1 MDPWISALIIL
12 ACLVGSAFFSASET
26 ALLRFRAHELEAD
39 IREARGP
46 SAFAIRD
53 LVGSTSRLLVTILLA
68 NCLVN
73 ILGPSV
79 ATVLAV
85 NWLGERAG
93 ILVST
98 IVMTTLILVL
108 GEVLPKALA
117 AAHPRL
123 VSHAV
128 ALPLYLFHKA
138 LWPVHV
144 LFDRIIEPFVK
155 RLAGS
160 ASEAPGMTTV
170 EDVLRFA
177 QAASASN
184 PDADSH
190 PDAHPLEIIGS
201 AAGAASMTVMEIMVP
216 RAEIVA
222 FPVETRPAELL
233 EKVMEER
240 YTRVLIFEGSIDK
253 ILGIVHLKDLVKL
266 LSSEG
271 GDVTSILKPIL
282 RVPGRKPILRL
293 LADMQRNFV
302 HVAVV
307 KDEFGVTLGL
317 VTQEDILEEIVGE
330 IRDEFDREE
339 LLTIRELP
347 AGGGYQAL
355 GRVKVVDFNRE
366 TGWDVPAERGDT
378 LAGLVFNELGRAPRK
393 ADVVRVPGY
402 EFTVADTS
410 GTRIT
415 QVRVQ
420 ACSDDPL
427 TRPADP
433 EA

>member
-1 MDPWISALIIL
+1 MDPLIGALIIL
-12 ACLVGSAFFSASET
+12 VCLVASAFFSGSET
-26 ALLRFRAHELEAD
+26 ALLRVRAHELEAD

-53 LVGSTSRLLVTILLA
+53 LLGSTSRLLVTILLA

-79 ATVLAV
+79 ATALAV
-85 NWLGERAG
+85 HWFGDQAG
-93 ILVST
+93 IIVST
-98 IVMTTLILVL
+98 IVMTVLILVF

-117 AAHPRL
+117 AAHPRR

-144 LFDRIIEPFVK
+144 LFDRIIEPFV
-155 RLAGS
+155 RRIAGS
-160 ASEAPGMTTV
+160 DAEVVGMTTV
-170 EDVLRFA
+170 EEVLRVA
-177 QAASASN
+177 RAASAAM
-184 PDADSH
+184 PDVK
-190 PDAHPLEIIGS
+190 PLEIMGS
-201 AAGAASMTVMEIMVP
+201 AAGAASMNVKEIMVP
-216 RAEIVA
+216 RTEIVA
-222 FPVETRPAELL
+222 FPKEISPADLL

-240 YTRVLIFEGSIDK
+240 YTRVPIYDGSIDR
-253 ILGIVHLKDLVKL
+253 ILGVVHLKDLIVL
-266 LSSEG
+266 LKSERG
-271 GDVTSILKPIL
+271 EIASILKPVL
-282 RVPGRKPILRL
+282 RVPERKPILRL

-302 HVAVV
+302 HLAIV

-339 LLTIRELP
+339 LLTIRALP
-347 AGGGYQAL
+347 EGGYQAL

-366 TGWDVPAERGDT
+366 TGWEVPAARGDT
-378 LAGLVFNELGRAPRK
+378 VAGLVWNELGRAPRK
-393 ADVVRVPGY
+393 GDVVRVPGY
-402 EFTVADTS
+402 EFSVADIS

-415 QVRVQ
+415 QVRVRE
-420 ACSDDPL
+420 CSDDPL
-427 TRPADP
+427 TRPIA
-433 EA
+433 EN

>member
-1 MDPWISALIIL
+1 MDPWIGALVIV
-12 ACLVGSAFFSASET
+12 ACLVAYAFFSASET
-26 ALLRFRAHELEAD
+26 ALLRVRAHELEAD

-53 LVGSTSRLLVTILLA
+53 LLGSTSRLLVTILLA
-68 NCLVN
+68 NCLVG

-85 NWLGERAG
+85 NWLGEQAG
-93 ILVST
+93 IVVST
-98 IVMTTLILVL
+98 IVMTVIILVF

-117 AAHPRL
+117 AAHPRR

-144 LFDRIIEPFVK
+144 VFDGIIEPFVR

-160 ASEAPGMTTV
+160 ASEAHGMTTV

-177 QAASASN
+177 QAASASQ
-184 PDADSH
+184 PEAH

-201 AAGAASMTVMEIMVP
+201 AAGAANMTVKEIMVP
-216 RAEIVA
+216 RTEIVS
-222 FPVETRPAELL
+222 FPIEIRPADLL

-240 YTRVLIFEGSIDK
+240 YTRVLIYEGTIDK
-253 ILGIVHLKDLVKL
+253 VLGIVHLKDLIKL
-266 LSSEG
+266 LSSDG
-271 GDVTSILKPIL
+271 GDVASILKPVL
-282 RVPGRKPILRL
+282 RVPERKPILRL

-302 HVAVV
+302 HMAVV

-347 AGGGYQAL
+347 DGGGYQAL

-378 LAGLVFNELGRAPRK
+378 LAGLVFNELGRAPRI

-410 GTRIT
+410 GSRIT
-415 QVRVQ
+415 QVRVKE
-420 ACSDDPL
+420 CSDDPL
-427 TRPADP
+427 TRPAAPD
-433 EA
+433 A

>member
-1 MDPWISALIIL
+1 MDPLTGALIIV
-12 ACLVGSAFFSASET
+12 ACLLASAFFSGSET
-26 ALLRFRAHELEAD
+26 ALLRMRSHELDAD

-53 LVGSTSRLLVTILLA
+53 LLRSTSRLLVTILLA
-68 NCLVN
+68 NSAVN

-79 ATVLAV
+79 ATALAV
-85 NWLGERAG
+85 HWLGDQYGIVASTAG
-93 ILVST
+93 
-98 IVMTTLILVL
+98 MTLLILVF

-117 AAHPRL
+117 AAHPRRI
-123 VSHAV
+123 SHAV

-144 LFDRIIEPFVK
+144 IFDGIVDPFV
-155 RLAGS
+155 RRVAG
-160 ASEAPGMTTV
+160 AAEEGPPMATV
-170 EDVLRFA
+170 EDVLRLA
-177 QAASASN
+177 REASAAQ
-184 PDADSH
+184 PDTH

-201 AAGAASMTVMEIMVP
+201 AAGAANMTVMEIMVP

-222 FPVETRPAELL
+222 FPKEIRPTELI
-233 EKVMEER
+233 EKVLEER
-240 YTRVLIFEGSIDK
+240 YTRVLIYEGSIDR
-253 ILGIVHLKDLVKL
+253 ILGIVHLKDLVQL
-266 LSSEG
+266 LSSNG
-271 GDVTSILKPIL
+271 TDLAAILKPIL

-293 LADMQRNFV
+293 LADMQRGFV

-307 KDEFGVTLGL
+307 KDEFGVTLGM

-347 AGGGYQAL
+347 EGGYEAL

-366 TGWDVPAERGDT
+366 TGWEVPAERGDT
-378 LAGLVFNELGRAPRK
+378 LAGLVFHELGRAPRK
-393 ADVVRVPGY
+393 GDVVRVPGY
-402 EFTVADTS
+402 EFSIADVS

-415 QVRVQ
+415 QVLVREQ
-420 ACSDDPL
+420 GDERRA
-427 TRPADP
+427 RPAS
-433 EA
+433 EG

>member
-1 MDPWISALIIL
+1 MDPWIGALIIL
-12 ACLVGSAFFSASET
+12 ACLAGSAFFSASET

-39 IREARGP
+39 LREARGP

-53 LVGSTSRLLVTILLA
+53 LLGSTSRLLVTILLA

-85 NWLGERAG
+85 RWLGEQAG
-93 ILVST
+93 IFVST
-98 IVMTTLILVL
+98 LVMTVLILVL

-123 VSHAV
+123 VSHTI

-144 LFDRIIEPFVK
+144 IFDRIIEPFV
-155 RLAGS
+155 RRIAGS

-184 PDADSH
+184 PDEH

-201 AAGAASMTVMEIMVP
+201 AAGAANMTVKEIMVP
-216 RAEIVA
+216 RTEIVS
-222 FPVETRPAELL
+222 FPVETRPADLL

-240 YTRVLIFEGSIDK
+240 YTRVVIYEGSIDK
-253 ILGIVHLKDLVKL
+253 VLGIVHLKDLIKL
-266 LSSEG
+266 LSSDG
-271 GDVTSILKPIL
+271 GDVASIVKSVL
-282 RVPGRKPILRL
+282 RVPERKPILRL

-347 AGGGYQAL
+347 DGGGYQAL

-366 TGWDVPAERGDT
+366 TGWEVPAERGDT

-415 QVRVQ
+415 QVRVKE
-420 ACSDDPL
+420 CTDDPL
-427 TRPADP
+427 TRPV
-433 EA
+433 ES